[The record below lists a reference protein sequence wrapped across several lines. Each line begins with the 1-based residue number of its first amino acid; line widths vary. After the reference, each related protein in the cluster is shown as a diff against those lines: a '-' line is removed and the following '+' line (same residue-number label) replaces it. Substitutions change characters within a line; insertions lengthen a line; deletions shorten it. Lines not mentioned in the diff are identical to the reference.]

1 MKTTLRDSILVGA
14 ALITILA
21 SGFGLGRL
29 SPRESAPA
37 PTVSAP
43 APTVPVANLSE
54 EVLASLRSSLD
65 LTPEQETEIAPE
77 LENLTTLVLDSRQQA
92 LIEYYEHLLNF
103 HGEIATKLNPRQ
115 QKILEANRKLLQRE
129 FSNRFNP
136 QS

>member
-1 MKTTLRDSILVGA
+1 MKTTLRDSILIGA

-37 PTVSAP
+37 PTV
-43 APTVPVANLSE
+43 PVDNLSE
-54 EVLASLRSSLD
+54 EVLASLRSSLN

-92 LIEYYEHLLNF
+92 LIKYYENLLNF
-103 HGEIATKLNPRQ
+103 HSEIATKLNLRQ
-115 QKILEANRKLLQRE
+115 QKILEANRKLLQQE
-129 FSNRFNP
+129 FSDRFNP

>member
-1 MKTTLRDSILVGA
+1 MKTTLRDSILIGA

-37 PTVSAP
+37 PTV
-43 APTVPVANLSE
+43 PVDNLSE
-54 EVLASLRSSLD
+54 EVLASLRSSLN

-77 LENLTTLVLDSRQQA
+77 LEKLTTLVLDSRQEA
-92 LIEYYEHLLNF
+92 LIQYYESLLNF
-103 HGEIATKLNPRQ
+103 HGEIASKLNLRQ

-129 FSNRFNP
+129 FSDRFNP

>member
-1 MKTTLRDSILVGA
+1 MKTTLRDSILIGA

-37 PTVSAP
+37 PTV
-43 APTVPVANLSE
+43 PVDNLSE
-54 EVLASLRSSLD
+54 EVLASLRSSLN

-92 LIEYYEHLLNF
+92 LIKYYENLLNF
-103 HGEIATKLNPRQ
+103 HSEIATKLNLRQ

-129 FSNRFNP
+129 FSDRFNP

>member
-1 MKTTLRDSILVGA
+1 MKTTLRDSILVGT

-37 PTVSAP
+37 PTV
-43 APTVPVANLSE
+43 PVANLSE
-54 EVLASLRSSLD
+54 EVLDRLRSSLD

-77 LENLTTLVLDSRQQA
+77 LEKLTTLVLDSRKQA
-92 LIEYYEHLLNF
+92 LIKYYESLLNF
-103 HGEIATKLNPRQ
+103 HGEITTKLNPRQ

>member
-1 MKTTLRDSILVGA
+1 MKTTLRDSILVGT

-37 PTVSAP
+37 PTV
-43 APTVPVANLSE
+43 PVANLSE
-54 EVLASLRSSLD
+54 EVLDRLRSSLD

-77 LENLTTLVLDSRQQA
+77 LEKLTTLVLDSRQQA
-92 LIEYYEHLLNF
+92 LIKYYEGLLNF
-103 HGEIATKLNPRQ
+103 HGEITTKLNPRQ

>member
-1 MKTTLRDSILVGA
+1 MKTTLRDSILVGT

-29 SPRESAPA
+29 SPRE
-37 PTVSAP
+37 SAP

-77 LENLTTLVLDSRQQA
+77 LENLTTLVLDSRRKA
-92 LIEYYEHLLNF
+92 LIEYYESLLNF
-103 HGEIATKLNPRQ
+103 HGEITTKLNPRQ

>member
-1 MKTTLRDSILVGA
+1 MKTTLRDSILVGT

-29 SPRESAPA
+29 SPREI
-37 PTVSAP
+37 AP

-77 LENLTTLVLDSRQQA
+77 LEKLTTLVLDSRQQA
-92 LIEYYEHLLNF
+92 LIEYYESLLNF
-103 HGEIATKLNPRQ
+103 HGEIATKLNLRQ
-115 QKILEANRKLLQRE
+115 QKILEANRKLLQQE

>member
-37 PTVSAP
+37 PTV
-43 APTVPVANLSE
+43 PVTNLSE
-54 EVLASLRSSLD
+54 EVLTSLRSSLD

-77 LENLTTLVLDSRQQA
+77 LEKLTTLVLDSRQQA
-92 LIEYYEHLLNF
+92 LIEYYESLLNF
-103 HGEIATKLNPRQ
+103 HGEIATKLNLRQ
-115 QKILEANRKLLQRE
+115 QKILEANRKLLQQE

>member
-37 PTVSAP
+37 PTV
-43 APTVPVANLSE
+43 PVDNLSE
-54 EVLASLRSSLD
+54 EVLASLRSSLN
-65 LTPEQETEIAPE
+65 LTPEQEIEIAPE

-92 LIEYYEHLLNF
+92 LIQYYESLLNF
-103 HGEIATKLNPRQ
+103 HGEIATKLNLRQ
-115 QKILEANRKLLQRE
+115 QKILEANRKLLQQE

>member
-1 MKTTLRDSILVGA
+1 MKTTLRDSILIGA

-37 PTVSAP
+37 PTV
-43 APTVPVANLSE
+43 PVDNLSE
-54 EVLASLRSSLD
+54 EVLSSLRFSLN
-65 LTPEQETEIAPE
+65 LTPEQETKIAPE
-77 LENLTTLVLDSRQQA
+77 LEKLTTLVLDSRQEA
-92 LIEYYEHLLNF
+92 LIQYYESLLNF
-103 HGEIATKLNPRQ
+103 HGEIASKLNLRQ

-129 FSNRFNP
+129 FSDRFNP

>member
-29 SPRESAPA
+29 SPRE
-37 PTVSAP
+37 SAP

-92 LIEYYEHLLNF
+92 LIEYYEILLNF

>member
-29 SPRESAPA
+29 SPRES
-37 PTVSAP
+37 TP

-65 LTPEQETEIAPE
+65 LTPEQEIEIAPE
-77 LENLTTLVLDSRQQA
+77 LEKLTTLVLDSRQQA
-92 LIEYYEHLLNF
+92 LIKYYESLLNF

-115 QKILEANRKLLQRE
+115 RKILEANRKLLQRE
-129 FSNRFNP
+129 FSNRFSP

>member
-37 PTVSAP
+37 PTV
-43 APTVPVANLSE
+43 PVDNLSE
-54 EVLASLRSSLD
+54 EVLASLRSSLN
-65 LTPEQETEIAPE
+65 LTSEQEIEIAPE
-77 LENLTTLVLDSRQQA
+77 LENFTTLVLDSRQQA
-92 LIEYYEHLLNF
+92 LIQYYESLLNF
-103 HGEIATKLNPRQ
+103 HGEIATKLNLRQ
-115 QKILEANRKLLQRE
+115 KKILEANRKLLQQE

>member
-1 MKTTLRDSILVGA
+1 MKTTLRESILIGA

-37 PTVSAP
+37 PTV
-43 APTVPVANLSE
+43 PVDNLSE
-54 EVLASLRSSLD
+54 EVLASLRSSLN

-77 LENLTTLVLDSRQQA
+77 LEKLTTLVLDSRQEA
-92 LIEYYEHLLNF
+92 LIQYYESLLNF
-103 HGEIATKLNPRQ
+103 HGEIATKLNLRQ
-115 QKILEANRKLLQRE
+115 QKILEANRKLLQQE
-129 FSNRFNP
+129 FSDRFNP

>member
-37 PTVSAP
+37 PTV
-43 APTVPVANLSE
+43 PV
-54 EVLASLRSSLD
+54 D
-65 LTPEQETEIAPE
+65 
-77 LENLTTLVLDSRQQA
+77 NLTTLVLDSRQQA
-92 LIEYYEHLLNF
+92 LIQYYESLLNF
-103 HGEIATKLNPRQ
+103 HGEIATKLNLRQ
-115 QKILEANRKLLQRE
+115 KKILEANRKLLQQE

>member
-1 MKTTLRDSILVGA
+1 MKTTLRDSILIGA

-37 PTVSAP
+37 PTV
-43 APTVPVANLSE
+43 PVDNLSE
-54 EVLASLRSSLD
+54 EVLASLRSSLN
-65 LTPEQETEIAPE
+65 LTPEQEIEIAPE
-77 LENLTTLVLDSRQQA
+77 LENLTTQVLDSRQQA
-92 LIEYYEHLLNF
+92 LIQYYESLLNF
-103 HGEIATKLNPRQ
+103 HGEIATKLNLRQ
-115 QKILEANRKLLQRE
+115 QKILEANRKLLQQE

>member
-1 MKTTLRDSILVGA
+1 MKTTLRDSILVGT

-29 SPRESAPA
+29 SPRE
-37 PTVSAP
+37 SAP

-77 LENLTTLVLDSRQQA
+77 LEKLTTLVLDSRQQA
-92 LIEYYEHLLNF
+92 LIEYYESLLNF
-103 HGEIATKLNPRQ
+103 HGEIATKLNLRQ
-115 QKILEANRKLLQRE
+115 QKILEANRKLLQQE

>member
-29 SPRESAPA
+29 SPRESAQ
-37 PTVSAP
+37 

-77 LENLTTLVLDSRQQA
+77 LEKLTTLVLDSRQQA
-92 LIEYYEHLLNF
+92 LIEYYESLLNF
-103 HGEIATKLNPRQ
+103 HGEIATKLNLRQ
-115 QKILEANRKLLQRE
+115 QKILEANRKLLQQE

>member
-1 MKTTLRDSILVGA
+1 MKTTLRDSILIGA

-37 PTVSAP
+37 PTV
-43 APTVPVANLSE
+43 PVDNLSE
-54 EVLASLRSSLD
+54 EVLASLRSSLN

-77 LENLTTLVLDSRQQA
+77 LEKLTTLVLDSRQEA
-92 LIEYYEHLLNF
+92 LIQYYESLLNF
-103 HGEIATKLNPRQ
+103 HGEIATKLNLRQ
-115 QKILEANRKLLQRE
+115 QKILEANRKLLQQE
-129 FSNRFNP
+129 FSDRFNP

>member
-1 MKTTLRDSILVGA
+1 MKTTLRDSILVGT

-29 SPRESAPA
+29 SPRE
-37 PTVSAP
+37 SAP

-77 LENLTTLVLDSRQQA
+77 LEKLTTLVLDSRQQA
-92 LIEYYEHLLNF
+92 LIEYYESLLNF
-103 HGEIATKLNPRQ
+103 HGEIATKLNLRQ

>member
-21 SGFGLGRL
+21 SGFGLGRI
-29 SPRESAPA
+29 SPRE
-37 PTVSAP
+37 SAP

-92 LIEYYEHLLNF
+92 LIEYYENLLNF

>member
-37 PTVSAP
+37 PTV
-43 APTVPVANLSE
+43 PVANLSE

-77 LENLTTLVLDSRQQA
+77 LEKLTTLVLDSRQQA
-92 LIEYYEHLLNF
+92 LIEYYESLLNF
-103 HGEIATKLNPRQ
+103 HGEIATKLNLRQ
-115 QKILEANRKLLQRE
+115 QKILEANRKLLQQE

>member
-37 PTVSAP
+37 PTV
-43 APTVPVANLSE
+43 PVDNLSE

-92 LIEYYEHLLNF
+92 LIEYYENLLNF

>member
-29 SPRESAPA
+29 SPRE
-37 PTVSAP
+37 SAP

>member
-1 MKTTLRDSILVGA
+1 MKTTLRDSILIGA

-37 PTVSAP
+37 PTVP
-43 APTVPVANLSE
+43 IDDLSE
-54 EVLASLRSSLD
+54 EVLASLRSSLN

-77 LENLTTLVLDSRQQA
+77 LEKLTTVVLDSRQEA
-92 LIEYYEHLLNF
+92 LVKYYDSLLNF
-103 HGEIATKLNPRQ
+103 HGEIATKLNQRQ
-115 QKILEANRKLLQRE
+115 QKILEANRKLLQQE
-129 FSNRFNP
+129 FSDRFNP

>member
-1 MKTTLRDSILVGA
+1 MKTTLRDSILIGA

-37 PTVSAP
+37 PTV
-43 APTVPVANLSE
+43 PVDNLSE
-54 EVLASLRSSLD
+54 EVLASLRSSLN

-77 LENLTTLVLDSRQQA
+77 LEKLVTLVLDSRQEA
-92 LIEYYEHLLNF
+92 LIQYYESLLNF
-103 HGEIATKLNPRQ
+103 HGEIATKLNLRQ
-115 QKILEANRKLLQRE
+115 QKILEANRKLLQQE

>member
-37 PTVSAP
+37 PTV
-43 APTVPVANLSE
+43 PVDNLSE
-54 EVLASLRSSLD
+54 EVLASLRSSLN
-65 LTPEQETEIAPE
+65 LTPEQEIEIAPE

-92 LIEYYEHLLNF
+92 LIQYYESLLNF
-103 HGEIATKLNPRQ
+103 HGEIATKLNLRQ
-115 QKILEANRKLLQRE
+115 KKILEANRKLLQQE

>member
-1 MKTTLRDSILVGA
+1 MKTTLRDSILIGA

-37 PTVSAP
+37 PTVP
-43 APTVPVANLSE
+43 IDNLSE
-54 EVLASLRSSLD
+54 EVLASLRSSLN

-77 LENLTTLVLDSRQQA
+77 LEKLTTVVLDSRQEA
-92 LIEYYEHLLNF
+92 LVKYYDSLLNF
-103 HGEIATKLNPRQ
+103 HGEIATKLNQRQ
-115 QKILEANRKLLQRE
+115 QKILEANRKLLQQE
-129 FSNRFNP
+129 FSDRFNP

>member
-1 MKTTLRDSILVGA
+1 MKTTLRDSILVGT

-29 SPRESAPA
+29 SPREI
-37 PTVSAP
+37 AP

-77 LENLTTLVLDSRQQA
+77 LENLTTLVLDSRRKA
-92 LIEYYEHLLNF
+92 LIGYYESLLNF
-103 HGEIATKLNPRQ
+103 HGEITTKLNPRQ

>member
-1 MKTTLRDSILVGA
+1 MKTTLRDSILIGA

-37 PTVSAP
+37 PTV
-43 APTVPVANLSE
+43 PVDNLSE
-54 EVLASLRSSLD
+54 EVLASLRSSLN

-77 LENLTTLVLDSRQQA
+77 LEKLVTLVLDSRQEA
-92 LIEYYEHLLNF
+92 LIQYYESLLNF
-103 HGEIATKLNPRQ
+103 HGEIATKLNLRQ
-115 QKILEANRKLLQRE
+115 QKILEANRKLLLQE

>member
-1 MKTTLRDSILVGA
+1 MKTTLRESILIGA

-37 PTVSAP
+37 PS
-43 APTVPVANLSE
+43 VPIDNLSE
-54 EVLASLRSSLD
+54 EVLASLRDSLN

-77 LENLTTLVLDSRQQA
+77 LEKLTTVVLDSRQEA
-92 LIEYYEHLLNF
+92 LIQYYESLLNF
-103 HGEIATKLNPRQ
+103 HGEIASKLNLRQ

-129 FSNRFNP
+129 FSDRFNP

>member
-37 PTVSAP
+37 PTV
-43 APTVPVANLSE
+43 PVTNLSE
-54 EVLASLRSSLD
+54 EVLTSLRSSLD

-77 LENLTTLVLDSRQQA
+77 LEKLTTLVLDSRQQA
-92 LIEYYEHLLNF
+92 LIEYYESLLNF
-103 HGEIATKLNPRQ
+103 HGEIATKLNLRQ
-115 QKILEANRKLLQRE
+115 QKILEANRKLLQQE
-129 FSNRFNP
+129 FSDRFNP

>member
-29 SPRESAPA
+29 SPRE
-37 PTVSAP
+37 SAP

-77 LENLTTLVLDSRQQA
+77 LENLTTLVLDSRRQA
-92 LIEYYEHLLNF
+92 LIEYYENLLNF

>member
-1 MKTTLRDSILVGA
+1 MKTTLRESILIGA

-37 PTVSAP
+37 PTV
-43 APTVPVANLSE
+43 PVDNLSE
-54 EVLASLRSSLD
+54 EVLASLRSSLN

-77 LENLTTLVLDSRQQA
+77 LEKLTTLVLDSRQEA
-92 LIEYYEHLLNF
+92 LIQYYESLLNF
-103 HGEIATKLNPRQ
+103 HGEIATKLNLRQ

-129 FSNRFNP
+129 FSDRFNP